1 MILKLYITFS
11 GQNMIGFSESL
22 VDDSGFPRN
31 DIDVY
36 QVRHARHQIICL
48 QNDLKILM
56 KKIETGIQEIHAE
69 FPATEPSGA
78 SASTAEPTTRFV
90 QFTEKPE
97 RIIPIAKVNLV
108 SQGSPA
114 EFCVKQ
120 FDLLKKNLKSI
131 N

>member
-1 MILKLYITFS
+1 MV
-11 GQNMIGFSESL
+11 GFSEPL

-56 KKIETGIQEIHAE
+56 KKIENGIQEIHAE
-69 FPATEPSGA
+69 STPMEGA
-78 SASTAEPTTRFV
+78 SASTVPRTV
-90 QFTEKPE
+90 QFTEKDVATP
-97 RIIPIAKVNLV
+97 PIAKVNLV

-114 EFCVKQ
+114 EFCVNIFLFLNESQ
-120 FDLLKKNLKSI
+120 LNICYFRE
-131 N
+131 